1 MNTLKFKILLSTV
14 CFIIT
19 SSLYAF
25 TSINCKDKSSINS
38 SLQLE
43 KDALIAL
50 YNSAGG
56 ANWTNTTQ
64 GKGVWPINDPNAVV
78 TGWNP
83 VTNTGWY
90 GVTVYA
96 NGSVGG
102 LSLNN
107 NNLIGEI
114 PNEISNLSLL
124 NKINLSFNK
133 LSGNIPFGLFSLS
146 ELLWINLESNVL
158 TGSIPDNFDN
168 LTKLEILYLYSN
180 KLSGSIPSSIS
191 KASSLRLFNVGTNK
205 LTGSIPFSIGNLQEL
220 TNLNLSQN
228 LLTGSIPKEIGLL
241 TKLGI
246 LSLSVNQLTGEIPLE
261 FGNLTNLSF
270 LDLKNNKLNAINFP
284 IENLTKLSILELNN
298 NNFTGNLP
306 SGLSTLTSLK
316 HINVS
321 SNLFA
326 NVLPD
331 LTNLTLLKYINI
343 AMNKFR
349 FVDFENQFS
358 FLNASNNNFIYST
371 QSKVDTSRTV
381 TVPLGNTYTMTM
393 YEDGRQNNENY
404 QWYKGIYPAGQP
416 IVGETSRSY
425 IIQNVSIN
433 NNGDYYCL
441 STHSTIT
448 IPSINNKN
456 LILVKEP
463 IKLLAIN
470 CPPPPTGNILTS
482 KLAYCIGE
490 KVALSFQ
497 FDTPPSTTFSYNW
510 SYVNGNNSNQS
521 QINTPTFSFN
531 NTGLYTINL
540 VLTDAN
546 GCTSN
551 FSKQIV
557 IEDCTSCL
565 HTNNQS
571 NNVKSLFVNLIN
583 HLKSL
588 SSVPN
593 GYNCPEL
600 VALSPYI
607 TDPNPRIYNFS
618 GSSPMK
624 FSFADH
630 GTQGDVQIAFGTQL
644 ENIYFHNYTGP
655 DILSNYYTESTNGS
669 FYHNG
674 RNYIKHINFCP
685 SDPCSTPINGT
696 VVANNTAMRK
706 SASQNISAKLPVIE
720 ACVNQAT
727 MFTFQTSSTNLTYNW
742 EFKDS
747 NGNVIQTSNVAQPS
761 VVFQNVGYYRISL
774 NVSDVNGCTNS
785 FGYGLN
791 IVDCNPVSCTENNPN
806 FINGKTAFIN
816 LLNKLISLSPS
827 QVIQGY
833 TCPELVAFAPYIIDA
848 NPAIYNFSISNGVMM
863 FSFADH
869 GSFTNDVSIYL
880 APTFVLPIQDVSMG
894 YISNNEGYFNVIDA
908 NGVSF
913 GSDSNWYQHIN
924 FCASDGIRCERHIAI
939 VVDESGSIDEIEARK
954 IRSQLRSFVNKQLD
968 DNNDVSLNTDVR
980 ISLIGLSDSDSDTRT
995 NASIP
1000 NNGNNVIL
1008 NERISSN
1015 NIAQYIAWID
1025 GYRKKYEVTPGNPNT
1040 EHRYRVS
1047 PNSDYWNSGL
1057 TKAAD
1062 LNPDF
1067 VILITDGCQTALP
1080 STNAGSLLK
1089 TMQRFNNNNG
1099 ATTGSAGKPHLF
1111 VVGIEDGF
1119 YVDSDIATSKARTL
1133 SPDEDPNFNSELS
1146 KTASA
1151 TAKVSSFL
1159 RTSLKYLMAYPSSQ
1173 FPIMDKYYFLDDYY
1187 GADDFNF
1194 LYDEPNYL
1202 SNGLIARSFSVN
1214 NGETT
1219 LVYPVGMSCGAII
1232 PLEGCDDCL
1241 NFKPEIGKKY
1251 IVSAWVKEEIN
1262 KQVMSYT
1269 NPTIQVNYLDGAKI
1283 SIGTEDCI
1291 TSGDIID
1298 GWQRI
1303 FKQISI
1309 PGNTAYIEIAL
1320 VNNSQS
1326 IPVYFDDVR
1335 IHPIDGSMKSFV
1347 YDPET
1352 FRLMSELDENNY
1364 STFYEYDNEGGLVRV
1379 KKETSRG
1386 IKTIQETRSGNVIK
1400 AE

>member
-78 TGWNP
+78 ASWNAT
-83 VTNTGWY
+83 TNTGWY
-90 GVTVYA
+90 GVTVT
-96 NGSVGG
+96 NGHVT
-102 LSLNN
+102 SLVLFN
-107 NNLIGEI
+107 NNLEGEI
-114 PNEISNLSLL
+114 PNEIGDFIGLTNLQLGV
-124 NKINLSFNK
+124 NK
-133 LSGNIPFGLFSLS
+133 LSGNIPNTIGSL
-146 ELLWINLESNVL
+146 INLKTLQISDTFISGTIPTSIGNLSNLINLYLSSNQL
-158 TGSIPDNFDN
+158 TGSIPDIFNNMPN
-168 LTKLEILYLYSN
+168 LIRLWLRRN
-180 KLSGSIPSSIS
+180 KLSGNIPSSIGNL
-191 KASSLRLFNVGTNK
+191 SSLQDLSLYQN
-205 LTGSIPFSIGNLQEL
+205 EL
-220 TNLNLSQN
+220 S
-228 LLTGSIPKEIGLL
+228 
-241 TKLGI
+241 GI
-246 LSLSVNQLTGEIPLE
+246 LPISLK
-261 FGNLTNLSF
+261 NLTNLKSF
-270 LDLKNNKLNAINFP
+270 AIHTNRFKFIDFEEIYNHYKVNIPTVAMSYAPQAKTDTPLNING
-284 IENLTKLSILELNN
+284 S
-298 NNFTGNLP
+298 TGN
-306 SGLSTLTSLK
+306 SYVLK
-316 HINVS
+316 
-321 SNLFA
+321 
-326 NVLPD
+326 
-331 LTNLTLLKYINI
+331 
-343 AMNKFR
+343 
-349 FVDFENQFS
+349 
-358 FLNASNNNFIYST
+358 
-371 QSKVDTSRTV
+371 
-381 TVPLGNTYTMTM
+381 M
-393 YEDGRQNNENY
+393 YENNIYTVSETY
-404 QWYKGIYPAGQP
+404 QWYKNNQP
-416 IVGETSRSY
+416 LAGETSRTLTLS
-425 IIQNVSIN
+425 NVS
-433 NNGDYYCL
+433 L
-441 STHSTIT
+441 SDAGVYHCISKHPDIT
-448 IPSINNKN
+448 KTLTPPNYA
-456 LILVKEP
+456 LELVLRREP
-463 IKLLAIN
+463 ITLSVIN
-470 CPPPPTGNILTS
+470 CPPPPTGKIITS
-482 KLAYCIGE
+482 KSNYCTGE
-490 KVALSFQ
+490 KVVFTFQ
-497 FDTPPSTTFSYNW
+497 FNTPPSTTFSYNW
-510 SYVNGNNSNQS
+510 SSVDGNGLTRTS

-531 NTGLYTINL
+531 NTGFYTINL
-540 VLTDAN
+540 VLTDPN

-571 NNVKSLFVNLIN
+571 NNVKSLFVDLVN

-630 GTQGDVQIAFGTQL
+630 GSQGDVQIHFITQL
-644 ENIYFHNYTGP
+644 QNIYFHNYTTP
-655 DILSNYYTESTNGS
+655 DVLSNYYTESTNGS
-669 FYHNG
+669 FSHYG

-696 VVANNTAMRK
+696 VVANNTAMSK
-706 SASQNISAKLPVIE
+706 LTTKNDTAKLPVIE

-727 MFTFQTSSTNLTYNW
+727 LFTFQTTSTNLTYNW

-774 NVSDVNGCTNS
+774 TVSDANGCTNS

-791 IVDCNPVSCTENNPN
+791 IVTCEQNLCDETNPN

-816 LLNKLISLSPS
+816 LLNKLINLSPS

-848 NPAIYNFSISNGVMM
+848 NPAIYNFSISNGVMK

-894 YISNNEGYFNVIDA
+894 YISNNEGNFNVIDA
-908 NGVSF
+908 NSVSF
-913 GSDSNWYQHIN
+913 GSDSNSYQHIN

-939 VVDESGSIDEIEARK
+939 VVDESGSISEIEARK

-1047 PNSDYWNSGL
+1047 PSSDYWNSGL

-1173 FPIMDKYYFLDDYY
+1173 FPSMDKYYFLDDYY

-1219 LVYPVGMSCGAII
+1219 LVDPVGMSCGAII
-1232 PLEGCDDCL
+1232 PLEGCNDCL

>member
-19 SSLYAF
+19 SSLFAF
-25 TSINCKDKSSINS
+25 SSIN
-38 SLQLE
+38 E
-43 KDALIAL
+43 KITNNVATIPQSERDALIAL
-50 YNSAGG
+50 YNATGG

-64 GKGVWPINDPNAVV
+64 GKGVWPINDPNAAV
-78 TGWNP
+78 TSWNAT
-83 VTNTGWY
+83 TNTGWY
-90 GVTVYA
+90 GVTVT
-96 NGSVGG
+96 NGHVTHLG
-102 LSLNN
+102 LWS
-107 NNLIGEI
+107 NNLEGEI
-114 PNEISNLSLL
+114 PNEIGDFIGLTNLLL
-124 NKINLSFNK
+124 GVNK
-133 LSGNIPFGLFSLS
+133 LSGNIPSSIGNL
-146 ELLWINLESNVL
+146 INLKTLQISDTFISGTIPTSIGNLSNLINLYLSSNQL
-158 TGSIPDNFDN
+158 TGSIPNIFNNMPN
-168 LTKLEILYLYSN
+168 LIRLWLRRN
-180 KLSGSIPSSIS
+180 KLSGNIPSSIGNL
-191 KASSLRLFNVGTNK
+191 SSLQDLSLYQN
-205 LTGSIPFSIGNLQEL
+205 EL
-220 TNLNLSQN
+220 S
-228 LLTGSIPKEIGLL
+228 
-241 TKLGI
+241 GI
-246 LSLSVNQLTGEIPLE
+246 LPVSLK
-261 FGNLTNLSF
+261 NLTNLKSF
-270 LDLKNNKLNAINFP
+270 AI
-284 IENLTKLSILELNN
+284 
-298 NNFTGNLP
+298 
-306 SGLSTLTSLK
+306 
-316 HINVS
+316 H
-321 SNLFA
+321 
-326 NVLPD
+326 
-331 LTNLTLLKYINI
+331 TNRF
-343 AMNKFR
+343 KFI
-349 FVDFENQFS
+349 DFEEIYNHYKVNIPTVAMSYAPQAKTDTP
-358 FLNASNNNFIYST
+358 LNINGSI
-371 QSKVDTSRTV
+371 
-381 TVPLGNTYTMTM
+381 GNSYVLKM
-393 YEDGRQNNENY
+393 YENNIYTVSETY
-404 QWYKGIYPAGQP
+404 QWYKNNQP
-416 IVGETSRSY
+416 INGETSRTLTLS
-425 IIQNVSIN
+425 NVS
-433 NNGDYYCL
+433 L
-441 STHSTIT
+441 SDEGIYHCISKHPDIT
-448 IPSINNKN
+448 KTLTPPNYA
-456 LILVKEP
+456 LELVLRREP
-463 IKLLAIN
+463 ITLSVIN
-470 CPPPPTGNILTS
+470 CPPPPTGKIITS
-482 KLAYCIGE
+482 KSNYCTGE
-490 KVALSFQ
+490 NVLFSFQ
-497 FDTPPSTTFSYNW
+497 FDTAPSTTFSYNW
-510 SYVNGNNSNQS
+510 SYVDGSTQTS
-521 QINTPTFSFN
+521 QINTPTFAFN
-531 NTGLYTINL
+531 NPGLYYIYL

-546 GCTSN
+546 GCESN

-571 NNVKSLFVNLIN
+571 NNVKSLFVDLVN

-607 TDPNPRIYNFS
+607 TDPNPRIYNFTIS
-618 GSSPMK
+618 NSLMK

-630 GTQGDVQIAFGTQL
+630 GMQNDVQTTLLSNQILQDIFLTNYVL
-644 ENIYFHNYTGP
+644 PNIN
-655 DILSNYYTESTNGS
+655 SNYYTEYINGYIES
-669 FYHNG
+669 PD
-674 RNYIKHINFCP
+674 RNYVNHIDFCP
-685 SDPCSTPINGT
+685 ATPCSTPINGT
-696 VVANNTAMRK
+696 VVASNNAMSK
-706 SASQNISAKLPVIE
+706 STTKNDTAKLPVIE

-727 MFTFQTSSTNLTYNW
+727 LFTFQTTSTNLTYNW

-774 NVSDVNGCTNS
+774 NVSDANGCTNS
-785 FGYGLN
+785 FAYGLN

-806 FINGKTAFIN
+806 SQVVKNAFIALVN
-816 LLNKLISLSPS
+816 YLIMQPTASTPF
-827 QVIQGY
+827 
-833 TCPELVAFAPYIIDA
+833 TCTQLDDLAPYITDP
-848 NPAIYNFSISNGVMM
+848 NPMIYNFSNSGLYIR
-863 FSFADH
+863 FSFSDH
-869 GSFTNDVSIYL
+869 SNDFDIRIPYNNSNNTVTDIEIGSYSDSETKMNIITHLSDGFIDTSK
-880 APTFVLPIQDVSMG
+880 G
-894 YISNNEGYFNVIDA
+894 YIK
-908 NGVSF
+908 
-913 GSDSNWYQHIN
+913 HIN
-924 FCASDGIRCERHIAI
+924 FCPTDTIRCERHIAI
-939 VVDESGSIDEIEARK
+939 VVDESGSISEIEARK

-1025 GYRKKYEVTPGNPNT
+1025 GYRKKYEVTPGDPNT

-1080 STNAGSLLK
+1080 STDAGSLLK

-1219 LVYPVGMSCGAII
+1219 LVDPVGMSCGAII
-1232 PLEGCDDCL
+1232 PLEGCNDCL